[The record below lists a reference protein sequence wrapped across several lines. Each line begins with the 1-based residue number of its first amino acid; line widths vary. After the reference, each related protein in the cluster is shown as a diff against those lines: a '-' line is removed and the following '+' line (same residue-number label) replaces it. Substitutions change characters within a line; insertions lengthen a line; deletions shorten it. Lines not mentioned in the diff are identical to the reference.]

1 MAPGFCRAVQPYNQ
15 YVVLKP
21 FTVEESGVAPAFG
34 EAGNGEQYKIPE
46 VAPGQKLTVQD
57 LLDNGYLGE
66 KR

>member
-1 MAPGFCRAVQPYNQ
+1 
-15 YVVLKP
+15 VLKP